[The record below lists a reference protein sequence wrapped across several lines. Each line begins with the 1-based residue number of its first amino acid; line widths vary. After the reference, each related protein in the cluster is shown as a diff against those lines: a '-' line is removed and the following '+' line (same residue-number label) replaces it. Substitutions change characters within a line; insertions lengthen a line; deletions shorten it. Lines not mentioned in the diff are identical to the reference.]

1 MAFYFLCYNEY
12 IQSFII
18 IMELIIGKTAYKTNE
33 YLFTGKNSSET
44 IAVANIK
51 HLTNTY
57 KNITINDLNYFMDN
71 HDLTYTLIKE
81 FEKEIKRPGVII
93 VQTNDSEEKTL
104 FLRDDLFFKLN
115 NDMKKDPVLDYDTYI
130 KIENTPQP
138 ALYRKVDNAYTPKMK
153 I

>member
-1 MAFYFLCYNEY
+1 
-12 IQSFII
+12 
-18 IMELIIGKTAYKTNE
+18 MELIIGKTAYKTNE

-44 IAVANIK
+44 IALANIN

-71 HDLTYTLIKE
+71 HNSTYTLIKE
-81 FEKEIKRPGVII
+81 FEKEIKRPGII
-93 VQTNDSEEKTL
+93 IFQDDSNDKIL

-115 NDMKKDPVLDYDTYI
+115 NDMKKDPVLDYATYI

-138 ALYRKVDNAYTPKMK
+138 AIIQKQEINNTPKFK

>member
-1 MAFYFLCYNEY
+1 
-12 IQSFII
+12 
-18 IMELIIGKTAYKTNE
+18 MELIIGKTAYKTNE

-44 IAVANIK
+44 IALANIK

-71 HDLTYTLIKE
+71 HNSTYTLIKE
-81 FEKEIKRPGVII
+81 FEKEIKRPGIII
-93 VQTNDSEEKTL
+93 VQEKENENKVL

-115 NDMKKDPVLDYDTYI
+115 NDMKKDPVLDYATYI

-138 ALYRKVDNAYTPKMK
+138 TLIQKQEINNTHKFK

>member
-1 MAFYFLCYNEY
+1 
-12 IQSFII
+12 
-18 IMELIIGKTAYKTNE
+18 
-33 YLFTGKNSSET
+33 
-44 IAVANIK
+44 
-51 HLTNTY
+51 
-57 KNITINDLNYFMDN
+57 MDN

-138 ALYRKVDNAYTPKMK
+138 ALYRKVDNTYTPKMK

>member
-12 IQSFII
+12 IQFFII
-18 IMELIIGKTAYKTNE
+18 IMELIIGKTSYKTNE

-44 IAVANIK
+44 IALANIN

-71 HDLTYTLIKE
+71 HNSTYTLIKE
-81 FEKEIKRPGVII
+81 FEKEIKRPGII
-93 VQTNDSEEKTL
+93 IFQDDSNDKIL

-115 NDMKKDPVLDYDTYI
+115 NDMKKDPVLDYATYI

-138 ALYRKVDNAYTPKMK
+138 AIIQKQEINNTPKFK

>member
-1 MAFYFLCYNEY
+1 
-12 IQSFII
+12 
-18 IMELIIGKTAYKTNE
+18 MELIIGKTAYKTNE
-33 YLFTGKNSSET
+33 YLFTGKNSSEI
-44 IAVANIK
+44 IALANIK

-71 HDLTYTLIKE
+71 HDSTYTIIKE
-81 FEKEIKRPGVII
+81 FEKEIKRPSII
-93 VQTNDSEEKTL
+93 IFQDDSNDKVL

-115 NDMKKDPVLDYDTYI
+115 NDMKKDPVLDYATYL

-138 ALYRKVDNAYTPKMK
+138 TLIQKQEINNIPKFK

>member
-1 MAFYFLCYNEY
+1 
-12 IQSFII
+12 
-18 IMELIIGKTAYKTNE
+18 MELIIGKTAYKTNE

-44 IAVANIK
+44 IALANIK

-57 KNITINDLNYFMDN
+57 KNITLNDLNYFLDN
-71 HDLTYTLIKE
+71 HDSTYTLIKE

-93 VQTNDSEEKTL
+93 VQAVTNDKTL

-115 NDMKKDPVLDYDTYI
+115 NDMKKDPVLDYATYI

-138 ALYRKVDNAYTPKMK
+138 VLIQKQETNNAPKFK

>member
-1 MAFYFLCYNEY
+1 
-12 IQSFII
+12 
-18 IMELIIGKTAYKTNE
+18 MELIIGKTAYKTNE

-44 IAVANIK
+44 IALANIK

-57 KNITINDLNYFMDN
+57 KNITLNDLNYFMDN
-71 HDLTYTLIKE
+71 HDSTYTLIKE
-81 FEKEIKRPGVII
+81 FEKEIKRPGIII
-93 VQTNDSEEKTL
+93 VQAVTNDKTL

-115 NDMKKDPVLDYDTYI
+115 NDMKKDPVLDYATYI

-138 ALYRKVDNAYTPKMK
+138 VLIQKQETNNAPKFK

>member
-1 MAFYFLCYNEY
+1 MAFYFLCYTEY

-33 YLFTGKNSSET
+33 YLFTGKNSSEM
-44 IAVANIK
+44 IAQSNIK

-57 KNITINDLNYFMDN
+57 KNITINDFNYFMDN
-71 HDLTYTLIKE
+71 NDSTYTLIKE
-81 FEKEIKRPGVII
+81 FEKEIKRPGII
-93 VQTNDSEEKTL
+93 IFEATTNDKIL

-115 NDMKKDPVLDYDTYI
+115 NDMKKDPVLDYATYI
-130 KIENTPQP
+130 KIENTHQP
-138 ALYRKVDNAYTPKMK
+138 VLIKKQENNNTNKFK

>member
-1 MAFYFLCYNEY
+1 
-12 IQSFII
+12 
-18 IMELIIGKTAYKTNE
+18 MELIIGKTAYKTNE

-44 IAVANIK
+44 IALANIN

-71 HDLTYTLIKE
+71 HNSTYTLIKE
-81 FEKEIKRPGVII
+81 FEKEIKRPGII
-93 VQTNDSEEKTL
+93 IFQDDSNDKIL

-115 NDMKKDPVLDYDTYI
+115 NDMKKDPVLDYATYI
-130 KIENTPQP
+130 KIENKPQP
-138 ALYRKVDNAYTPKMK
+138 ALIQKQEINNTPKFK

>member
-1 MAFYFLCYNEY
+1 
-12 IQSFII
+12 
-18 IMELIIGKTAYKTNE
+18 MELIIGKTAYKTNE

-44 IAVANIK
+44 IALANIK

-57 KNITINDLNYFMDN
+57 KNITINDLNCFMDN
-71 HDLTYTLIKE
+71 HNSTYTLIKE
-81 FEKEIKRPGVII
+81 FEKEIKRPGIII
-93 VQTNDSEEKTL
+93 VQEKENENKVL

-115 NDMKKDPVLDYDTYI
+115 NDMKKDPVLDYATYI

-138 ALYRKVDNAYTPKMK
+138 TLIQKQEINNTHKFK

>member
-1 MAFYFLCYNEY
+1 
-12 IQSFII
+12 
-18 IMELIIGKTAYKTNE
+18 MELIIGKTAYKTNE
-33 YLFTGKNSSET
+33 YLFTGKNSSEI
-44 IAVANIK
+44 IALANIK

-71 HDLTYTLIKE
+71 HDSTYTLIKE
-81 FEKEIKRPGVII
+81 FEKEIKRPGII
-93 VQTNDSEEKTL
+93 IFQDDSNDKVL

-115 NDMKKDPVLDYDTYI
+115 NDMKKDPVLDYATYL

-138 ALYRKVDNAYTPKMK
+138 TLIQKQEINNIPKFK